1 MSESILVKSGGG
13 ADLDVVTAIAADI
26 VAPKVSVDKDGEPI
40 IGTIID
46 RGNWNSSDLVA
57 GASVTIPSGKHG
69 GSGKVTAKSLASQTA
84 CTATDGY
91 VYSGKTYWK
100 DGALR
105 TGGMAV
111 NSILSFSAAAYDGK
125 RILLKW
131 QNPYAA
137 TGKPF
142 SGVMITYGTSGYPN
156 AGGTLIYQGAGSNTT
171 SGGWS
176 QAIVTMPSYETTYY
190 FSCRA
195 YATCSAGTMYGGFY
209 NANAK
214 TYKELWLTYT
224 SSGSYT
230 IPTGYTKFDA
240 FAVGGGGGTLH
251 SGSNTVGQ
259 SCNGAAGGKTGT
271 IRNVAVTSGNVI
283 NIVVG
288 AGQVQAYRDNK
299 GGTSSILLGGTTL
312 LTAEGGGGQ
321 YTNDWYMAKGG
332 SGGGG
337 GASTSSYPY
346 AGNGGADGNNGYG
359 SGSSSH
365 TQSLN
370 AQGGQGSTTSAWGNP
385 SGTLYGGGGGG
396 GVHGGIPSPGAGG
409 AGGGGA
415 GGGHSYNG
423 GNGSANTGGGGG
435 GGGGHSKTT
444 STSSNGGSGIVLL
457 HVY

>member
-1 MSESILVKSGGG
+1 
-13 ADLDVVTAIAADI
+13 
-26 VAPKVSVDKDGEPI
+26 
-40 IGTIID
+40 
-46 RGNWNSSDLVA
+46 
-57 GASVTIPSGKHG
+57 
-69 GSGKVTAKSLASQTA
+69 
-84 CTATDGY
+84 
-91 VYSGKTYWK
+91 
-100 DGALR
+100 
-105 TGGMAV
+105 
-111 NSILSFSAAAYDGK
+111 
-125 RILLKW
+125 
-131 QNPYAA
+131 
-137 TGKPF
+137 
-142 SGVMITYGTSGYPN
+142 
-156 AGGTLIYQGAGSNTT
+156 
-171 SGGWS
+171 
-176 QAIVTMPSYETTYY
+176 MPSYETTYY

-299 GGTSSILLGGTTL
+299 GGTSSISLGGTTL

-370 AQGGQGSTTSAWGNP
+370 AQGGQGSTTRAWGNP

>member
-1 MSESILVKSGGG
+1 
-13 ADLDVVTAIAADI
+13 
-26 VAPKVSVDKDGEPI
+26 
-40 IGTIID
+40 
-46 RGNWNSSDLVA
+46 
-57 GASVTIPSGKHG
+57 
-69 GSGKVTAKSLASQTA
+69 
-84 CTATDGY
+84 
-91 VYSGKTYWK
+91 
-100 DGALR
+100 
-105 TGGMAV
+105 
-111 NSILSFSAAAYDGK
+111 
-125 RILLKW
+125 
-131 QNPYAA
+131 
-137 TGKPF
+137 
-142 SGVMITYGTSGYPN
+142 MITYGTSGYPN

-299 GGTSSILLGGTTL
+299 GGTSSISLGGTTL

-435 GGGGHSKTT
+435 GGGGHSRTT